1 MHAYLRTP
9 DWKRT
14 VALTGAT
21 VHNPAKAI
29 DGWTEVDLDQHA
41 YALGN
46 EQVSEPFFCPDGTW
60 RVIHDYDPEQGFINA
75 APLSFGG
82 LRASAAAWRIAAQ
95 RLKDDED
102 IDQLTLECNQLLAQG
117 KVLELS
123 KRICV
128 WGGKTGPRVWG
139 NLKRFHAA
147 ESDERCSELETKL
160 LRWLTEAATQN
171 DPGVAIQP
179 GVDIQGLDVSYAS
192 KHLRILFPDDHA
204 TLDSIICQRMGY
216 ALNPAGYRLFIDSLK
231 AFKASSAGLPP
242 RLGDMESGLFYLLIR
257 GRRSVV

>member
-160 LRWLTEAATQN
+160 LRWLTEAA
-171 DPGVAIQP
+171 
-179 GVDIQGLDVSYAS
+179 
-192 KHLRILFPDDHA
+192 ILHSTP
-204 TLDSIICQRMGY
+204 
-216 ALNPAGYRLFIDSLK
+216 
-231 AFKASSAGLPP
+231 
-242 RLGDMESGLFYLLIR
+242 
-257 GRRSVV
+257 